1 MILADISSLDLPA
14 AADRMSLTIVL
25 ILVLTDLLR
34 KCLNS
39 FCRARLIADL
49 WFANGGDS
57 FFENI

>member
-1 MILADISSLDLPA
+1 
-14 AADRMSLTIVL
+14 
-25 ILVLTDLLR
+25 LTDLLR